1 MEYEE
6 GQRLQGSDGNIYVV
20 RGGVPTL
27 ETAGSTG
34 ASIVT
39 KRADPY
45 AMPKAAA
52 ELAQTQAQVEAARAR
67 LATAP
72 ADAAKAAADAR
83 AAQANATKAE
93 RDLAAQQATANP
105 QQQKAMSNLAD
116 DEVLAALSRA
126 RSGVDAGYSA
136 GRWAR
141 LGEIP
146 ILGKQIEPQGV
157 VDLRGD
163 LGTVASR
170 VTLDTLAKLKQASPT
185 GASGLGS
192 LTERE
197 GALLRDSVAAL
208 DQAQSPEKLLENLAN
223 VEKHYRNVRALMDG
237 QDYRNPKVAERYG
250 IAQAPE
256 PQQRMTLAQG
266 ATRDEADPALRGVN
280 ARIRSMIGA
289 GKSANDIVAYMNSV
303 QPGLGTQRAGDVLAA
318 TKFRAQNPKTPLS
331 DYVISVENRS
341 VPMSEARQSIN
352 TAAQLPG
359 GAYAM
364 SAFDALTANNAAR
377 FATNPTVARAGMDAV
392 ASENPISAF
401 VGTASGGALAG
412 AGIEA
417 ALPLRGLAMAAR
429 FRQPAADAIY
439 GGIASASDGESGA
452 LGAAEGVAGGV
463 LGRFGTRALGQS
475 LRGVRNADVQG
486 LRAEGVTTM
495 TPGSILG
502 GKVKAREDRLA
513 GYAGIGDAI
522 KDRQRQSFI
531 DMNRA
536 AFRQSVPPT
545 AQNAVGGYAEDG
557 IEQLRQETTDAYG
570 RALNGRSFDLTEP
583 QLQQDLTGAIQQ
595 GMAIPR
601 TGPEFGYAVRERLD
615 PVMSAGRASGPQVQD
630 VLQGLRDADFG
641 TDAMGVAANNAAG
654 RTRDAFTSMVNR
666 QAPDVMPQLTAVD
679 QSYRRLNVLADA
691 VGQAVNTDGIF
702 SPAQLGRA
710 ARSNAKRFNGP
721 IGAATTERPF
731 FDLQR
736 MAQNVLPSK
745 VPDSGTAGRIEAA
758 SMIGR
763 AKAGV
768 RNMALSPLYSEG
780 LTPAINSLLLDR
792 SPAAIAAGQAIER
805 RARLGGLF
813 GAPLLVDYG
822 PGS

>member
-1 MEYEE
+1 MAQQYATDEAGNVWEVDA
-6 GQRLQGSDGNIYVV
+6 QGNPV
-20 RGGVPTL
+20 RFVSPPQSNTVAPNAARAAAAALEAPQAAATL
-27 ETAGSTG
+27 ARTQQQINTTAAT
-34 ASIVT
+34 A
-39 KRADPY
+39 PY
-45 AMPKAAA
+45 DARRAAA
-52 ELAQTQAQVEAARAR
+52 EAAKAEADATKAQRDVEAA
-67 LATAP
+67 
-72 ADAAKAAADAR
+72 
-83 AAQANATKAE
+83 
-93 RDLAAQQATANP
+93 QATANP
-105 QQQKAMSNLAD
+105 QQQKRMQSLAD
-116 DEVLAALSRA
+116 DEVLGALARA
-126 RSGVDAGYSA
+126 RTGVNNGYSA

-141 LGEIP
+141 LGQIP
-146 ILGKQIEPQGV
+146 LLGAQIEPQGV

-208 DQAQSPEKLLENLAN
+208 DQAQSPDKLLENLAN

-237 QDYRNPKVAERYG
+237 QDYRDPKVAERYG

-256 PQQRMTLAQG
+256 PQQAMTLAQG

-303 QPGLGTQRAGDVLAA
+303 RPGLGTERAGDVLAA

-341 VPMSEARQSIN
+341 VPMSQARQVTN
-352 TAAQLPG
+352 TLAQMPI
-359 GAYAM
+359 GAYAT
-364 SAFDALTANNAAR
+364 SAANALTANNLSRA
-377 FATNPTVARAGMDAV
+377 FDNPTVAKAGIDAI
-392 ASENPISAF
+392 ADENPVSAF
-401 VGTASGGALAG
+401 LGTASGGALAG

-439 GGIASASDGESGA
+439 GGIASASDDGSALTGA
-452 LGAAEGVAGGV
+452 TEGVVGGMV
-463 LGRFGTRALGQS
+463 GRLGTRALGQS

-486 LRAEGVTTM
+486 LRAEGVTSM

-502 GKVKAREDRLA
+502 GRFKAREDRLA
-513 GYAGIGDAI
+513 GFAGIGDDI
-522 KDRQRQSFI
+522 KARQRQSFI

-545 AQNAVGGYAEDG
+545 TQNAIGGYAEDG
-557 IEQLRQETTDAYG
+557 VEQLRQEVGDAYG

-601 TGPEFGYAVRERLD
+601 TGPEFGYAVRERVD
-615 PVMSAGRASGPQVQD
+615 PVMTAGRATGPQIQD

-654 RTRDAFTSMVNR
+654 RTRDAFTGMVNR
-666 QAPDVMPQLTAVD
+666 QAPDVMPQLTAAD
-679 QSYRRLNVLADA
+679 QSYRRLNILADA
-691 VGQAVNTDGIF
+691 VGRAVNTDGIF
-702 SPAQLGRA
+702 SPAQLGMA
-710 ARSNAKRFNGP
+710 ARTNAKRFNGP

-745 VPDSGTAGRIEAA
+745 VPDSGTAGRQEAG
-758 SMIGR
+758 SMLGR
-763 AKAGV
+763 LKAGT
-768 RNMALSPLYSEG
+768 RNLALSPLYSEG

-792 SPAAIAAGQAIER
+792 TPAMIAAGQAVER